1 VIAATLLLAVTLGPA
16 PDPACT
22 SDTLRAKY
30 EAGVEYATFLAAAR
44 QRRDQWEANTA
55 AAVALDSAVVARA
68 EAVPGA
74 WRLLI
79 VTVDSCGDS
88 VNSVPYIAA
97 LVDRLDRVDL
107 RILSPEAGRSI
118 QEAHRT
124 PDGRVATPTVVLLD
138 EAWNDRGCFVERAP
152 QLRAHVESL
161 PSSERG
167 SARMAWYQ
175 ADAGRTTVAEVVG
188 MLEAASRGEVQCR

>member
-1 VIAATLLLAVTLGPA
+1 VIVATLLLATALA
-16 PDPACT
+16 PDPGCT
-22 SDTLRAKY
+22 ADTLRARY
-30 EAGVEYATFLAAAR
+30 EAGVDYATFLAAAR

-55 AAVALDSAVVARA
+55 AAAAALDPAAVARA
-68 EAVPGA
+68 EAVPGT

-97 LVDRLDRVDL
+97 LVDRLERVEL
-107 RILSPEAGRSI
+107 RIVSPEAGRSI

-124 PDGRVATPTVVLLD
+124 PDGRAATPTVVLLD
-138 EAWNDRGCFVERAP
+138 DAWNDRGCFVERAP
-152 QLRAHVESL
+152 QLRAHVEAL
-161 PSSERG
+161 PASERG
-167 SARMAWYQ
+167 SGRMAWYQ
-175 ADAGRTTVAEVVG
+175 ADAGRTTVSEIVG